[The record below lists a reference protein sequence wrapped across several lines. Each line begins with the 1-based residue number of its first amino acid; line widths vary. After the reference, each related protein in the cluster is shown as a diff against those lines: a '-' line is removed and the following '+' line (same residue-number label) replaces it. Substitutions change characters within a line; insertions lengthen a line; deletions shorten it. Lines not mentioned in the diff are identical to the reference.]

1 MEEKKIQGK
10 IAEKT
15 EAKPEEKKIKVERET
30 YTKDDK
36 TYFSYFIKGV
46 IRGREVRIAVV
57 PPDNGGFRVLDI
69 VFDNAMSADLV
80 LKPYEIKDD
89 KGKVLKGNTYAVVS
103 KDKDG
108 MPDKNNTNHG
118 LTWCFWLILR
128 CARVLYVQY

>member
-89 KGKVLKGNTYAVVS
+89 KGKVLKGNTYAVVF

-108 MPDKNNTNHG
+108 TEYECGIKPFRNSDKTLLNM
-118 LTWCFWLILR
+118 LLR
-128 CARVLYVQY
+128 

>member
-1 MEEKKIQGK
+1 MP
-10 IAEKT
+10 KT

-36 TYFSYFIKGV
+36 AYFSYFIKGV

-108 MPDKNNTNHG
+108 TEYECGIKPFRNSDKTLLNM
-118 LTWCFWLILR
+118 LLR
-128 CARVLYVQY
+128 

>member
-1 MEEKKIQGK
+1 MEDKKIS
-10 IAEKT
+10 
-15 EAKPEEKKIKVERET
+15 EEKKIKVERET
-30 YTKDDK
+30 YNKEDK

-69 VFDNAMSADLV
+69 VFDKEMSADLV

-108 MPDKNNTNHG
+108 TEYECPVKPARASDKIFLKMLDKNKKDV
-118 LTWCFWLILR
+118 II
-128 CARVLYVQY
+128 

>member
-69 VFDNAMSADLV
+69 VFDNAMSADLI

-89 KGKVLKGNTYAVVS
+89 RGHVLKGNTYAVVS
-103 KDKDG
+103 VDEDG
-108 MPDKNNTNHG
+108 IDYE
-118 LTWCFWLILR
+118 
-128 CARVLYVQY
+128 CAIKIGRAHV

>member
-69 VFDNAMSADLV
+69 VFDNAMSADLI

-89 KGKVLKGNTYAVVS
+89 RGHVLKGNTYAVVS

-108 MPDKNNTNHG
+108 TEYECGIKPFRNSDKTLLNM
-118 LTWCFWLILR
+118 LLR
-128 CARVLYVQY
+128 

>member
-10 IAEKT
+10 IEEKT

-69 VFDNAMSADLV
+69 VFDNAMSADLI

-89 KGKVLKGNTYAVVS
+89 RGHVLKGNTYAVVS
-103 KDKDG
+103 VDEDG
-108 MPDKNNTNHG
+108 IDYECAIKPFRKFDQSLMNM
-118 LTWCFWLILR
+118 LLR
-128 CARVLYVQY
+128 

>member
-57 PPDNGGFRVLDI
+57 PPDNGGFRVLDT
-69 VFDNAMSADLV
+69 VFDNAMSADLI

-89 KGKVLKGNTYAVVS
+89 RGHVLKGNTYAVVS
-103 KDKDG
+103 VDENGIDYECAIKPFRKSDQSL
-108 MPDKNNTNHG
+108 MNM
-118 LTWCFWLILR
+118 LLR
-128 CARVLYVQY
+128 

>member
-30 YTKDDK
+30 YNKEDK

-108 MPDKNNTNHG
+108 TEYECGIKPFRSSDKTLLNM
-118 LTWCFWLILR
+118 LLR
-128 CARVLYVQY
+128 

>member
-1 MEEKKIQGK
+1 MEEKKVQGK
-10 IAEKT
+10 IGEKV
-15 EAKPEEKKIKVERET
+15 EVKPEEKKIKVERET

-108 MPDKNNTNHG
+108 TEYECGIKPFRNSDKTLLNM
-118 LTWCFWLILR
+118 LLR
-128 CARVLYVQY
+128 

>member
-1 MEEKKIQGK
+1 MEEKKVQGK
-10 IAEKT
+10 IGEKT

-69 VFDNAMSADLV
+69 VFDNAMSADLI

-89 KGKVLKGNTYAVVS
+89 RGHVLKGNTYAVVS
-103 KDKDG
+103 VDENGIDYECDIKPFRKSDQSL
-108 MPDKNNTNHG
+108 MNM
-118 LTWCFWLILR
+118 LLR
-128 CARVLYVQY
+128 